1 MATFKT
7 RTEVTSGGAIQIDGL
22 PFAAGE
28 QVEVVVKPLPAQPP
42 AGQREAE
49 RYPLRGL
56 VNPETFHYE
65 RPFDP
70 AVPPEDWA
78 ALQ

>member
-7 RTEVTSGGAIQIDGL
+7 RTEVTSGGGIQIDGL

-42 AGQREAE
+42 AGQTEAE

-56 VNPETFHYE
+56 PYKYE

-70 AVPPEDWA
+70 AVPPEDWE

>member
-1 MATFKT
+1 MVAFTT
-7 RTEVTSGGAIQIDGL
+7 RAEVTDGGIIRIDGL

-28 QVEVVVKPLPAQPP
+28 QVEVVVKPLPSPP
-42 AGQREAE
+42 LAEQSATE

-56 VNPETFHYE
+56 PYKYE

-70 AVPPEDWA
+70 AVPLEDWE
-78 ALQ
+78 ALK

>member
-1 MATFKT
+1 MVTFTT
-7 RTEVTSGGAIQIDGL
+7 RTAVTDGGIIQIDGL

-28 QVEVVVKPLPAQPP
+28 QVEVVVKPLPSPP
-42 AGQREAE
+42 AEQSEAE

-56 VNPETFHYE
+56 PYKYE

-70 AVPPEDWA
+70 AVPLEDWD
-78 ALQ
+78 ALK

>member
-28 QVEVVVKPLPAQPP
+28 QVVVVVKPLPAQPA
-42 AGQREAE
+42 AGQTEAE

-56 VNPETFHYE
+56 PYKYE
-65 RPFDP
+65 RHFDP
-70 AVPPEDWA
+70 AVPLEDWE

>member
-1 MATFKT
+1 MVAFTT
-7 RTEVTSGGAIQIDGL
+7 RAEVTDGGIIRIDGL

-28 QVEVVVKPLPAQPP
+28 QVEVVVKPLPSPL
-42 AGQREAE
+42 AGQSVKE

-56 VNPETFHYE
+56 PYKYE

-70 AVPPEDWA
+70 AVPLEDWD
-78 ALQ
+78 ALK

>member
-1 MATFKT
+1 MVTFTT
-7 RTEVTSGGAIQIDGL
+7 RAAVTDGGIIQIDGL

-28 QVEVVVKPLPAQPP
+28 QVEVVVKPLPAP
-42 AGQREAE
+42 AAAEQSEAE

-70 AVPPEDWA
+70 AVPLEDWD
-78 ALQ
+78 ALK